1 MYETIVPIAV
11 LARGELEIEAP
22 VVILTGRLVSEE
34 EGVLS
39 IAILNKNDRPLQ
51 DLVIE
56 IPELGLR
63 GLRARDIGPGDVE
76 RLDVSVIP
84 PASGDVPVQVV
95 LDGEI
100 GGMRKRFEEMRVLT
114 VQPGRR
120 ERMRLSTRRTFEDED
135 W

>member
-1 MYETIVPIAV
+1 
-11 LARGELEIEAP
+11 
-22 VVILTGRLVSEE
+22 
-34 EGVLS
+34 
-39 IAILNKNDRPLQ
+39 
-51 DLVIE
+51 
-56 IPELGLR
+56 
-63 GLRARDIGPGDVE
+63 VE